1 MFANTRH
8 LVLVGL
14 LAALP
19 TTIAAQTSDQPD
31 VTTESGAEVT
41 EAAPEAEAPPAP
53 VEGQI
58 ILQSENTILADDL
71 IGSRVYS
78 ESGDTIGDIND
89 LIVNLDGTV
98 DGVVIGVGGFLGIG
112 EKDVAVQMDALN
124 VASDAETGSVRLMLS
139 ATREDLEA
147 APVFKTAA
155 DQKAEADAEQMQQQL
170 EEGVAPANDVATTSN

>member
-1 MFANTRH
+1 MLTNTRH

-19 TTIAAQTSDQPD
+19 SSIAAQTADQPD
-31 VTTESGAEVT
+31 VTTDSGAEVT
-41 EAAPEAEAPPAP
+41 DAAPEAEAPPAP

-78 ESGDTIGDIND
+78 EAGDTVGDIND

-98 DGVVIGVGGFLGIG
+98 DGVVIGVGGFLGMG
-112 EKDVAVQMDALN
+112 EKAVAVEMSALN
-124 VASDAETGSVRLMLS
+124 VATDAETGSVRLMLS
-139 ATREDLEA
+139 ATREDLDA

-155 DQKAEADAEQMQQQL
+155 DQKSEAQAEEMQQQL
-170 EEGVAPANDVATTSN
+170 DEGIAPADTATANN